1 MHGVCQ
7 AKLAVSVA
15 VALKF
20 GFRSA
25 VQKQLSVAV
34 SGSLASSVSLHV
46 LLIGTGVDVPPEAT
60 SPMLTAV
67 LLIAVLLSVTVQLN
81 SAVPPVF
88 WATYCTVSASAA
100 TLVPFT
106 VKAFQPR
113 HDAVPS
119 SLFDSKPTSM
129 NGPAPHLICL
139 SAFTLHVSHVSCAVA
154 VSFFR
159 AEGFAGSTEPTIS
172 HVTVAVSGS
181 AAASVAEHAALFAP
195 DVNTHAPLTHVPCA
209 LPQST
214 SATHAPASDPTLTVP
229 GNPGLPSP
237 IEQFRRSAVPAL
249 PTT

>member
-1 MHGVCQ
+1 QVSQVSC
-7 AKLAVSVA
+7 AVAVSVFGCPGLFGSTDPTMSHVTD
-15 VALKF
+15 VALHEFSVSPVIVPVAVTGGAPTPRSNMF
-20 GFRSA
+20 GFTD
-25 VQKQLSVAV
+25 
-34 SGSLASSVSLHV
+34 
-46 LLIGTGVDVPPEAT
+46 TGLPPTGRPGGVTHFPPWAT
-60 SPMLTAV
+60 SPRLTAV
-67 LLIAVLLSVTVQLN
+67 LLIAALLSVTVQLK

-172 HVTVAVSGS
+172 HVTETVLQEFCVSP
-181 AAASVAEHAALFAP
+181 AM
-195 DVNTHAPLTHVPCA
+195 VPV
-209 LPQST
+209 T
-214 SATHAPASDPTLTVP
+214 D
-229 GNPGLPSP
+229 
-237 IEQFRRSAVPAL
+237 
-249 PTT
+249 

>member
-1 MHGVCQ
+1 
-7 AKLAVSVA
+7 
-15 VALKF
+15 
-20 GFRSA
+20 
-25 VQKQLSVAV
+25 
-34 SGSLASSVSLHV
+34 
-46 LLIGTGVDVPPEAT
+46 
-60 SPMLTAV
+60 
-67 LLIAVLLSVTVQLN
+67 VTVQLK

-159 AEGFAGSTEPTIS
+159 AEGFAGSTEPPLS
-172 HVTVAVSGS
+172 
-181 AAASVAEHAALFAP
+181 
-195 DVNTHAPLTHVPCA
+195 HAPQTF
-209 LPQST
+209 
-214 SATHAPASDPTLTVP
+214 
-229 GNPGLPSP
+229 LPSSCACP
-237 IEQFRRSAVPAL
+237 P
-249 PTT
+249 

>member
-1 MHGVCQ
+1 MTD
-7 AKLAVSVA
+7 A

-129 NGPAPHLICL
+129 NGTAPHLICL
-139 SAFTLHVSHVSCAVA
+139 SAFTLHVWHVSCAVA
-154 VSFFR
+154 ASFFG
-159 AEGFAGSTEPTIS
+159 AEGFAGATEPTIS
-172 HVTVAVSGS
+172 HVTETVLQEFCVSPAMVPVTDAG
-181 AAASVAEHAALFAP
+181 APAASLAIVLRVTP
-195 DVNTHAPLTHVPCA
+195 
-209 LPQST
+209 
-214 SATHAPASDPTLTVP
+214 
-229 GNPGLPSP
+229 
-237 IEQFRRSAVPAL
+237 PAL
-249 PTT
+249 LAPPGVPLAR